1 MESASLETPL
11 LAIVDDDASMGIS
24 TQRLI
29 RSFGLRAKVFT
40 SAQEFLESCCVQDT
54 ACLILDLRL
63 PTMNGLQLQRL
74 LASRFHQIPIIFV
87 SAYGSDQEER
97 AAMEAGAVDFL
108 RKPFNEQALG
118 SAVQKALLR
127 AAHAQ

>member
-1 MESASLETPL
+1 
-11 LAIVDDDASMGIS
+11 
-24 TQRLI
+24 
-29 RSFGLRAKVFT
+29 
-40 SAQEFLESCCVQDT
+40 
-54 ACLILDLRL
+54 
-63 PTMNGLQLQRL
+63 MNGLQLQRL